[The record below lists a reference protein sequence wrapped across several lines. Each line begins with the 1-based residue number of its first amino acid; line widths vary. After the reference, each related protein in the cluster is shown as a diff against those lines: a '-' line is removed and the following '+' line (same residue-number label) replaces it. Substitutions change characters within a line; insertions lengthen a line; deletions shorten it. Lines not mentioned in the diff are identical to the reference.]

1 MKTDRSGPTPKP
13 ARSRQAKP
21 KSAKATAS
29 SPGESSETLLTVSN
43 APQRDSMSLE
53 ATIGVKIRDLR
64 RKLDV
69 TATDLAQSAGLSAG
83 MLSKIEHGQI
93 SPSLTTLQSLASAL
107 HVPIT
112 ELFSGFEESRDC
124 SYVRAGQGIRIER
137 RGTKVGHF
145 YDLLGHSL
153 AGPIAVEPY
162 LITLEQDALP
172 YTAFQH
178 EGLELLYMLSGKVR
192 YRHVDRSYLLEPG
205 DTLFFDSSGS
215 HGPEE
220 IIESPLQY
228 LSIIIYP
235 RT

>member
-1 MKTDRSGPTPKP
+1 MKSDRSAAAVP
-13 ARSRQAKP
+13 ASDAEGTAT
-21 KSAKATAS
+21 KSKGKSDAAGKGTD
-29 SPGESSETLLTVSN
+29 LRTVSN
-43 APQRDSMSLE
+43 APSRGPMSLE

-93 SPSLTTLQSLASAL
+93 SPSLTTLQSLAAAL

-124 SYVRAGQGIRIER
+124 SYVRSGTGIRIER

-162 LITLEQDALP
+162 LITLSKDAIP

-178 EGLELLYMLSGKVR
+178 EGLELIYMLSGSAR
-192 YRHVDRSYLLEPG
+192 YRHVDRSYLMEPG

-220 IIESPLQY
+220 LLTSPVQY

-235 RT
+235 RN

>member
-1 MKTDRSGPTPKP
+1 MKSDRSDTAAVGK
-13 ARSRQAKP
+13 AGAGKAAKP
-21 KSAKATAS
+21 KDEPVATKQSA
-29 SPGESSETLLTVSN
+29 ELRTVSG
-43 APQRDSMSLE
+43 APSRGPMSLE

-93 SPSLTTLQSLASAL
+93 SPSLTTLQSLAAAL

-124 SYVRAGQGIRIER
+124 SYVRHGTGIRIER
-137 RGTKVGHF
+137 RGTKVGHQ

-162 LITLEQDALP
+162 LITLTKDAIP

-178 EGLELLYMLSGKVR
+178 EGIEIIYMLSGSVR

-220 IIESPLQY
+220 LLTSGVQY

-235 RT
+235 RN

>member
-1 MKTDRSGPTPKP
+1 MKSDNPVRVVGAQSAADKKRKGPGTDGAGREL
-13 ARSRQAKP
+13 A
-21 KSAKATAS
+21 
-29 SPGESSETLLTVSN
+29 TVSN
-43 APQRDSMSLE
+43 APVHRGMSLE
-53 ATIGVKIRDLR
+53 ATIGVKIRDIR
-64 RKLDV
+64 RRLDV
-69 TATDLAQSAGLSAG
+69 TATELAQSAGLSAG

-93 SPSLTTLQSLASAL
+93 SPSLTTLQALSAAL

-112 ELFSGFEESRDC
+112 ELFAGFEESRDC
-124 SYVRAGQGIRIER
+124 SYVHSGNGIRIER

-145 YDLLGHSL
+145 YDLLGHSI

-162 LITLEQDALP
+162 LITLSKEAIP

-178 EGLELLYMLSGKVR
+178 EGLELIYMLSGKVR

-205 DTLFFDSSGS
+205 DTLFFDAGGS

-220 IIESPLQY
+220 LIESPMQY

>member
-1 MKTDRSGPTPKP
+1 MKSDRS
-13 ARSRQAKP
+13 AA
-21 KSAKATAS
+21 ATAS
-29 SPGESSETLLTVSN
+29 AAEGAATKPKNKSDSNAKNADLRTVSN
-43 APQRDSMSLE
+43 APSRGPMSLE

-93 SPSLTTLQSLASAL
+93 SPSLTTLQALAAAL

-112 ELFSGFEESRDC
+112 ELFTGFEESRDC
-124 SYVRAGQGIRIER
+124 SYVRNGTGIRIER

-162 LITLEQDALP
+162 LITLSKDAIP

-178 EGLELLYMLSGKVR
+178 EGLELIYMLSGKVR
-192 YRHVDRSYLLEPG
+192 YRHVDRSYLMEPG

-220 IIESPLQY
+220 LLESPVQY

-235 RT
+235 RN

>member
-1 MKTDRSGPTPKP
+1 MKSDRSSADAP
-13 ARSRQAKP
+13 APAAAKFR
-21 KSAKATAS
+21 KAKDGGATGDLA
-29 SPGESSETLLTVSN
+29 TVSN
-43 APQRDSMSLE
+43 APVRNALSLE

-69 TATDLAQSAGLSAG
+69 TATELAQSAGLSAG

-93 SPSLTTLQSLASAL
+93 SPSLTTLQSLAAAL

-112 ELFSGFEESRDC
+112 ELFSGFEDSRDC
-124 SYVRAGQGIRIER
+124 SYVRAGNGIRIER
-137 RGTKVGHF
+137 RGTKVGHI
-145 YDLLGHSL
+145 YDLLGHSI

-162 LITLEQDALP
+162 LITLSEDAIP
-172 YTAFQH
+172 YSAFQH
-178 EGLELLYMLSGKVR
+178 EGLELIYMLSGKVR
-192 YRHVDRSYLLEPG
+192 YRHVDRAYLLEPG
-205 DTLFFDSSGS
+205 DTLFFDASGS

-220 IIESPLQY
+220 MIESPMQY

>member
-1 MKTDRSGPTPKP
+1 MKTDRAVLSAAKLRKSKENGAPSGDL
-13 ARSRQAKP
+13 A
-21 KSAKATAS
+21 
-29 SPGESSETLLTVSN
+29 TVSN
-43 APQRDSMSLE
+43 APVRGSVSLE

-64 RKLDV
+64 RRLDV
-69 TATDLAQSAGLSAG
+69 TATELAQSAGLSAG

-93 SPSLTTLQSLASAL
+93 SPSLTTLQSLAAAL

-124 SYVRAGQGIRIER
+124 SYVRSGTGIRIER
-137 RGTKVGHF
+137 RGTKVGHS
-145 YDLLGHSL
+145 YDLLGHSI

-162 LITLEQDALP
+162 LITLSEDAIP
-172 YTAFQH
+172 YSAFQH
-178 EGLELLYMLSGKVR
+178 EGLELIYMLSGKVR

-205 DTLFFDSSGS
+205 DTLFFDASGS
-215 HGPEE
+215 HGPDELL
-220 IIESPLQY
+220 ESPMQY

>member
-1 MKTDRSGPTPKP
+1 MKSDRSGSATV
-13 ARSRQAKP
+13 
-21 KSAKATAS
+21 AKAGTS
-29 SPGESSETLLTVSN
+29 KVVKDKDDGKSGGDLRTVSG
-43 APQRDSMSLE
+43 APSRGPMSLE

-93 SPSLTTLQSLASAL
+93 SPSLTTLQSLAAAL

-124 SYVRAGQGIRIER
+124 SYVRSGTGIRIER

-162 LITLEQDALP
+162 LITLSKDAIP

-178 EGLELLYMLSGKVR
+178 EGIEIIYMLSGSVR

-220 IIESPLQY
+220 LITGGVQY

-235 RT
+235 RS

>member
-1 MKTDRSGPTPKP
+1 MKSDRSAPAAPPKTTS
-13 ARSRQAKP
+13 ARGARAKP
-21 KSAKATAS
+21 DPSLDSTE
-29 SPGESSETLLTVSN
+29 PDLRTVSN
-43 APQRDSMSLE
+43 APARGPMSLE

-64 RKLDV
+64 RRLDV

-93 SPSLTTLQSLASAL
+93 SPSLTTLQSLAAAL

-124 SYVRAGQGIRIER
+124 SYVKSGTGIRIER
-137 RGTKVGHF
+137 RGSKVGHH

-162 LITLEQDALP
+162 LITLTNDAIP

-178 EGLELLYMLSGKVR
+178 EGVELLYMLSGKVR
-192 YRHVDRSYLLEPG
+192 YRHVDRSYVLERG

-220 IIESPLQY
+220 LIEGPALY

-235 RT
+235 RN